1 MAWGMAAAA
10 SQRAQAAAE
19 RAAKAEVKAQAS
31 HADVLKAG
39 AAAASILRVTQ
50 NSIKRSHHEQCADC
64 ADVELSVESTA
75 CLSLGFIPLD

>member
-50 NSIKRSHHEQCADC
+50 NSIKSSEAAQQMLKY
-64 ADVELSVESTA
+64 LSPPVMPSA
-75 CLSLGFIPLD
+75 PPRL